1 MKITLR
7 IEEDDESAGGSRG
20 EVEKAVRHWAATYA
34 ASLSHLC
41 LTPQASLL
49 ITLDLQTDDLLTAI
63 RRLHGDLYDLR
74 VNFTVSVD

>member
-20 EVEKAVRHWAATYA
+20 EVEKAVRHWAATNA